1 MCTIAWLI
9 PRTQSKH
16 PRSREASTTPW
27 RDVGPD
33 GDAYLQRTI
42 AEQMHAGTKDVHP
55 PSDAGEEIL
64 DNEDSFFGG
73 STWIACKGKRSG
85 YHPVRWYSRKPRCRW
100 HSTRQ
105 HCISEAEGS
114 NSNVILLL
122 QHNRRRRL
130 STSIWRISMTSPR
143 GEHPTPSYVA
153 YQAEEGCICLFGP
166 RDSRKELYHK

>member
-16 PRSREASTTPW
+16 PRSREASTTPS
-27 RDVGPD
+27 RDVGHD

-73 STWIACKGKRSG
+73 ST
-85 YHPVRWYSRKPRCRW
+85 
-100 HSTRQ
+100 
-105 HCISEAEGS
+105 
-114 NSNVILLL
+114 
-122 QHNRRRRL
+122 
-130 STSIWRISMTSPR
+130 
-143 GEHPTPSYVA
+143 
-153 YQAEEGCICLFGP
+153 
-166 RDSRKELYHK
+166 